1 MGLPTHVLAALDGGA
16 AACEGA
22 LMRVE
27 PSALLSTWR
36 CSCLCAR
43 TGAFPDTMVGAA
55 VPAVRS
61 FLHTAYR
68 RRLCG
73 AAPLLAHHQL
83 IHRDWASA
91 IRCWQRPP
99 FPGVG
104 RARSAGA
111 DVPHRYV
118 CELRRRGVVVACARA
133 CFAPVVAHVHTHTDS
148 FEVAHSAEVERIRS
162 TTAGDMPE
170 DKDMTRLGYAMIPA
184 PIAEAVREN
193 AAVQAV
199 VVKQLTLVLLYCEKQ
214 GKILLAMKKRGF
226 GEGKYN
232 GFGGKV
238 EPGETILEG
247 ALREFREE
255 CRASVPADKLMR
267 RGVLTFVFG
276 GSHKVMQVHL
286 FTGSPDAMVGEA
298 QETEEMR
305 PEWFSLDAVPFE
317 RMWADD
323 RF

>member
-1 MGLPTHVLAALDGGA
+1 MPQNIQLRRHCHASSKPDLVETRGRNSAICSGEAFHLEHRRVRGTRHIGRRGTPRRRKHLKRGATALTLNLSICGPSLRCQGTQRARRRDGGWICCGAGAVDGRASVGLPTHVLAALDGGA

-61 FLHTAYR
+61 FLQTAYR

-133 CFAPVVAHVHTHTDS
+133 CFAPVVAHVHTH
-148 FEVAHSAEVERIRS
+148 
-162 TTAGDMPE
+162 
-170 DKDMTRLGYAMIPA
+170 RL
-184 PIAEAVREN
+184 V
-193 AAVQAV
+193 
-199 VVKQLTLVLLYCEKQ
+199 
-214 GKILLAMKKRGF
+214 
-226 GEGKYN
+226 
-232 GFGGKV
+232 
-238 EPGETILEG
+238 
-247 ALREFREE
+247 
-255 CRASVPADKLMR
+255 
-267 RGVLTFVFG
+267 
-276 GSHKVMQVHL
+276 
-286 FTGSPDAMVGEA
+286 
-298 QETEEMR
+298 
-305 PEWFSLDAVPFE
+305 
-317 RMWADD
+317 
-323 RF
+323 

>member
-1 MGLPTHVLAALDGGA
+1 MPAHA
-16 AACEGA
+16 
-22 LMRVE
+22 
-27 PSALLSTWR
+27 SLL
-36 CSCLCAR
+36 
-43 TGAFPDTMVGAA
+43 
-55 VPAVRS
+55 
-61 FLHTAYR
+61 
-68 RRLCG
+68 
-73 AAPLLAHHQL
+73 LLL
-83 IHRDWASA
+83 T
-91 IRCWQRPP
+91 C
-99 FPGVG
+99 
-104 RARSAGA
+104 
-111 DVPHRYV
+111 
-118 CELRRRGVVVACARA
+118 
-133 CFAPVVAHVHTHTDS
+133 THTDS

-193 AAVQAV
+193 AAAQAV

-255 CRASVPADKLMR
+255 CRASVPADKLVR
-267 RGVLTFVFG
+267 RGVLTFVFR

-323 RF
+323 RFCFPPTFISRPSTLHPRPYTLNRPSLNPTYTANGRRQDLLVAHDDPDRPPVYLDLMLLILA

>member
-1 MGLPTHVLAALDGGA
+1 MPGLGRFLTRWLAQLFLQCAAFSRLPIAGAFAGPRRSSLTTSSFTGTGPPPSGAGSGRHFRVSGERGRQALTCLTGTSVSCGGVVWSS
-16 AACEGA
+16 
-22 LMRVE
+22 RV
-27 PSALLSTWR
+27 PAHASLLLSLM
-36 CSCLCAR
+36 C
-43 TGAFPDTMVGAA
+43 
-55 VPAVRS
+55 
-61 FLHTAYR
+61 
-68 RRLCG
+68 
-73 AAPLLAHHQL
+73 
-83 IHRDWASA
+83 
-91 IRCWQRPP
+91 
-99 FPGVG
+99 
-104 RARSAGA
+104 
-111 DVPHRYV
+111 
-118 CELRRRGVVVACARA
+118 
-133 CFAPVVAHVHTHTDS
+133 THTDS

-255 CRASVPADKLMR
+255 CRASVPADKLVR